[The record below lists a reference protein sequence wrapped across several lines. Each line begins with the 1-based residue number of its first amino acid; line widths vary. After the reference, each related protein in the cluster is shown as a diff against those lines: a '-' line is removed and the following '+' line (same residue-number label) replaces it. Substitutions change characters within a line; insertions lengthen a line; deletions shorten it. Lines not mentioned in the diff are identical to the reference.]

1 MAVKRTDGK
10 TKTDEETG
18 GRSKTENDGKKR
30 GGDLSINDQL
40 EKYNNLG
47 FVSSK
52 DSDQSGHPLGLIR
65 VFTVHMKKA

>member
-1 MAVKRTDGK
+1 MSVKRTDGK
-10 TKTDEETG
+10 TKSDRETG
-18 GRSKTENDGKKR
+18 GRSKTENDGTKR
-30 GGDLSINDQL
+30 GGDLRINDPL

-47 FVSSK
+47 FMSSE